1 MMYPKVNQNIM
12 IDIKSH
18 DQTFR
23 SIIAE
28 VGEEEIL
35 IGYPLDRKIIGLLP
49 QGSLVD
55 IIYMVDENQYKFQ
68 SEIIGRKT
76 DTIPLC
82 RISKPQEN
90 EIIRIQRRDNFRVN
104 SHLLLMINENRL
116 YTINISAGGILFSC
130 GLDMELQ
137 QGELV
142 LGTLILPSIQGKDT
156 ALIPFQGQI
165 QRINVLKNLDRKNI
179 ALKFTE
185 MDNRDQ
191 MKIVQH
197 CFERQRQSRLTR

>member
-1 MMYPKVNQNIM
+1 M

-18 DQTFR
+18 NQTFR

-35 IGYPLDRKIIGLLP
+35 ISFPLDRKIIGLLP
-49 QGSLVD
+49 EGSLVD
-55 IIYMVDENQYKFQ
+55 IIYMVDENQYKFL
-68 SEIIGRKT
+68 SKIIGRKT

-82 RISKPQEN
+82 RISKPLEK

-130 GLDMELQ
+130 GLEMELQ

-142 LGTLILPSIQGKDT
+142 LGTLILPSIKRKDT
-156 ALIPFQGQI
+156 AIIPFQGQI
-165 QRINVLKNLDRKNI
+165 QRIHVLKNLDRKNI

>member
-1 MMYPKVNQNIM
+1 M

-28 VGEEEIL
+28 VEEEEIL
-35 IGYPLDRKIIGLLP
+35 ISYPLDRKIIGLLP

-137 QGELV
+137 HGELV

-191 MKIVQH
+191 MRIVQH